1 MSLPI
6 ALDAMGGDAA
16 PEAVLSGAQMA
27 LLRHPGLTF
36 LVFGKR
42 DTIQPYFAQYPELA
56 QASELVHTDDMV
68 ANDEKPSAAI
78 RQGKHSSMRLA
89 INSVNEGNAAAAVSA
104 GNTGA
109 LMAMSK
115 IVYKT
120 LPGINR
126 PAIAALF
133 PTMKGDCVML
143 DLGANVVC
151 TARDLF
157 QFAIMGDAYAKAV
170 LGHQR
175 PTIALL
181 NIGSEE
187 MKGHEEIKEASAMLK
202 DSGLDIDYK
211 GFVEGHEVPNGEID
225 VIVADGFTGNIALKT
240 AEGTARLIRGYIKDA
255 FNASL
260 FSKMGGVLC
269 NKVLKV
275 VRDRLDDRK
284 RNGAMFL
291 GLNGITV
298 KSHGSADAYSFCNAI
313 TVAVELATNNI
324 NAKILSE
331 LQRYDETHPEV
342 AADPFE

>member
-1 MSLPI
+1 
-6 ALDAMGGDAA
+6 MGGDAA
-16 PEAVLSGAQMA
+16 PECVLAGAHMA

-36 LVFGKR
+36 LVFGQHEKVAPFF
-42 DTIQPYFAQYPELA
+42 TQYPALKK
-56 QASELVHTDDMV
+56 ASQFVHTDEV
-68 ANDEKPSAAI
+68 IAADEKPSAAI
-78 RQGKHSSMRLA
+78 RQGKESSMRLA
-89 INSVNEGNAAAAVSA
+89 INSVHEGQAAAVVSA

-115 IVYKT
+115 IVFKT

-143 DLGANVVC
+143 DLGANVEC
-151 TARDLF
+151 SARDLF

-175 PTIALL
+175 PTIGLL

-211 GFVEGHEVPNGEID
+211 GFVEAHNVPNGEID

-240 AEGTARLIRGYIKDA
+240 AEGTARLIGGYIKDA
-255 FNASL
+255 FNASAFTKVGGAMSFFL
-260 FSKMGGVLC
+260 MVGFCGGVST
-269 NKVLKV
+269 
-275 VRDRLDDRK
+275 
-284 RNGAMFL
+284 FS
-291 GLNGITV
+291 T
-298 KSHGSADAYSFCNAI
+298 F
-313 TVAVELATNNI
+313 TN
-324 NAKILSE
+324 
-331 LQRYDETHPEV
+331 ET
-342 AADPFE
+342 F